1 MQSQNKAIVKRNNNK
16 KFGKTVN
23 EKIALPLQKTKI
35 I

>member
-1 MQSQNKAIVKRNNNK
+1 MQTKDKAIIKRNNNK
-16 KFGKTVN
+16 KFAKTVN